1 MKIRYFLLALSLSM
15 LGQQPVAQ
23 AQSPQIDPGFLPAA
37 VYGNAPAQG
46 ALQLRSGAHIVAG
59 NFLRADGEPTSE
71 TGTSLLRYL
80 PSGAPDAAF
89 NATLAA
95 DRFFL
100 TTMAEAANGKLL
112 LGMYRGGTFGGQG
125 VPMVVQLNDNGTVD
139 PTFTAPATL
148 VNGPMANLLVQADGK
163 IVVGGDLANPTTPI
177 VPSLVRLNTN
187 GTLDASFQARL
198 TTGRIVAT
206 RGIVQQPDGKLLVG
220 AYIARGTSNNGEWQ
234 LVRLQADGTQDPTF
248 QLTVVG
254 GLPLAAFALQPD
266 GQILIAGY
274 GSGVLSG
281 NPRNLVRVSATGV
294 PDASFTP
301 LASLTLSPFG
311 MLPPLVVQPDGR
323 ILLLVYG
330 ATPTAGHSL
339 VTRLLPSGAFDTSW
353 NVPGLLADNNKYAN
367 SLQLLPSGEV
377 LLAGYLQRLG
387 LASGHERS
395 VALLTATGQPTVPA
409 FDPHVQTAGFV
420 FDVAQQPDGRLVA
433 TGIFSEVSGT
443 EVSNIVRFQPDGTID
458 TAFCR
463 RARLAGG
470 TGMAIVVQP
479 DGTVLVGGSFH
490 TVNGAARPG
499 LARLLPTGQLDATFA
514 PPLLGLSTTN
524 VTPSSISALARQA
537 DGRLLVVGTLQSTP
551 NGIPAYFLR
560 LNPGGAIDASFQ
572 PPANTLPQALLV
584 QPDGTIMIGL
594 NDGATLLRRLLP
606 SGAADPVFTPP
617 AFTATLG
624 SASVQALDRYP
635 DGRLLVAGKFTD
647 VGGVTTTNLAR
658 LQANGAVDASFAT
671 QLFGA
676 DGYVETIALQPNGRV
691 LLAGRP
697 TGLPAPATG
706 GLYRL
711 LPDGSVDASFD
722 SSLGPLLGVQLVG
735 AMRVLVQTDG
745 AIVAGGLFTSVGG
758 LPIISFTRL
767 LDPNV
772 LHVQAGQVA
781 TQLQAWPVPAHET
794 LQVSWAASTPARRVQ
809 LLDNLGRAVQTVA
822 QPTPGLRLATAGL
835 APGVYLLRVDYA
847 NGNPALRRIVVE

>member
-1 MKIRYFLLALSLSM
+1 MKIRYFLFALLLPM
-15 LGQQPVAQ
+15 LGQLPTTH
-23 AQSPQIDPGFLPAA
+23 AQSPRIDPGFLPAA
-37 VYGNAPAQG
+37 VYGNAAAQG
-46 ALQLRSGAHIVAG
+46 ALQLRSGARIVAG
-59 NFLRADGEPTSE
+59 NFLRADGQPTSE

-89 NATLAA
+89 NAALAA
-95 DRFFL
+95 DQFFL

-139 PTFTAPATL
+139 PTFTAPTTL
-148 VNGPMANLLVQADGK
+148 VNGSTANLLVQADGK
-163 IVVGGDLANPTTPI
+163 IVVGGSLANPTTPV
-177 VPSLVRLNTN
+177 VPSLMRLNAN
-187 GTLDASFQARL
+187 GTLDASFQVRL

-248 QLTVVG
+248 QLTVAG
-254 GLPLAAFALQPD
+254 GLPLGAFALQPD

-301 LASLTLSPFG
+301 LASLNLISAG

-330 ATPTAGHSL
+330 AAPTAGHSL
-339 VTRLLPSGAFDTSW
+339 VTRLLPSGAFDPSW
-353 NVPGLLADNNKYAN
+353 TMPGLLTDNNKYGN

-387 LASGHERS
+387 VANGHERS
-395 VALLTATGQPTVPA
+395 VALLTATGQPAAPA
-409 FDPHVQTAGFV
+409 FDPRLQAEGFV

-433 TGIFSEVSGT
+433 TGIFSEVNGA
-443 EVSNIVRFQPDGTID
+443 EVSNIVRFQTDGTVD

-470 TGMAIVVQP
+470 TGTAILAQP
-479 DGTVLVGGSFH
+479 DGTVLVGGNFH
-490 TVNGAARPG
+490 TVNGTDRPA
-499 LARLLPTGQLDATFA
+499 LARLLPTGQLDASFG
-514 PPLLGLSTTN
+514 PPLLGLSSTN
-524 VTPSSISALARQA
+524 STASSVSKLARQA
-537 DGRLLVVGTLQSTP
+537 DGRLLVAGTLQSTP
-551 NGIPAYFLR
+551 NGTPTYLLR
-560 LNPGGAIDASFQ
+560 ISTNGGIDASFQ
-572 PPANTLPQALLV
+572 PPANTLPQALLA
-584 QPDGTIMIGL
+584 QPDGTIMIGR
-594 NDGATLLRRLLP
+594 DAAVPLLRLLP
-606 SGAADPVFTPP
+606 SGAVDPTFTPP
-617 AFTATLG
+617 TFTAMLG
-624 SASVQALDRYP
+624 STSVQALDRYP
-635 DGRLLVAGKFTD
+635 DGRLLVAGKFTE
-647 VGGVTTTNLAR
+647 VGGITTTNLAR

-671 QLFGA
+671 QLFRPE
-676 DGYVETIALQPNGRV
+676 GYVQTIALQPNGRV

-697 TGLPAPATG
+697 TGLPSATTG
-706 GLYRL
+706 ALYRL
-711 LPDGSVDASFD
+711 LPDGSPDASFD
-722 SSLGPLLGVQLVG
+722 SSLGPLLGVQLLGV
-735 AMRVLVQTDG
+735 MRVLVQTDG

-758 LPIISFTRL
+758 LPIISFVRL

-772 LHVQAGQVA
+772 LHVQANSA
-781 TQLQAWPVPAHET
+781 AAQLRAWPVPAHET
-794 LQVSWAASTPARRVQ
+794 LQVSWDATESARRMQ
-809 LLDNLGRAVQTVA
+809 LLDNLGRIVRMIDSPA
-822 QPTPGLRLATAGL
+822 PGLRLTTAGL
-835 APGVYLLRVDYA
+835 ASGVYLLRVEFAD
-847 NGNPALRRIVVE
+847 GVPALRRVVLE